1 MTDPHTET
9 GDVPVDELAEF
20 AVRVLPGD
28 VTFAAPAGLSLL
40 EAGLLE
46 GVALPNSCR
55 NGTCR
60 ACASRL
66 REGAI
71 RYRIDWPGLS
81 PDEKDDGWILPCVA
95 CPVSDVVMEPGKL
108 E

>member
-1 MTDPHTET
+1 MAAAQTES
-9 GDVPVDELAEF
+9 GNVLVDEQTEF
-20 AVRVLPGD
+20 TARVLPAG

-40 EAGLLE
+40 EAALLDGL
-46 GVALPNSCR
+46 ALPNSCR

-66 REGAI
+66 HAGTI
-71 RYRIDWPGLS
+71 RYRIEWPGLS

-95 CPVSDVVMEPGKL
+95 CPVSDVAIEPGKL